1 MNWYYESNG
10 LQQGPVSESELRQLI
25 TLGRISRR
33 NLLWRNGMHD
43 WTPLGEIADFFP
55 QPQAAG
61 SAALDHPL
69 DTPPA
74 AGTEDD
80 LQKEKLPS
88 SEQGERDFGDFDG
101 ALRHAEKP
109 ESIPLF
115 SPSWE
120 ADTLGGG
127 IKSFILTTYEVLFR
141 PSSTFSKLNHLGSWG
156 SPLSFYLI
164 SNVLSI
170 FLAIR
175 TTLEIASKD
184 PALSPKMAEAFKQ
197 MPIPSAPDILVSSLI
212 SSCLLCPV
220 VLLVV
225 TGVLHFSLMICGAA
239 NRPIATTLRV
249 VAYATG
255 AGSTLWLLPTLAVWA
270 TQASGDWTATRLAY
284 TLSLLVA
291 ILWLVRVLIVGLAR
305 AQTIGTFRATTAVFL
320 PLAFALAAPLMGLIA
335 AIVSM
340 FAK

>member
-25 TLGRISRR
+25 TLGRISRH
-33 NLLWRNGMHD
+33 NLLWRKGMHD
-43 WTPLGEIADFFP
+43 WTPLGEVSDFSP
-55 QPQAAG
+55 QPQASG
-61 SAALDHPL
+61 SPAVGHIPDTAAP
-69 DTPPA
+69 
-74 AGTEDD
+74 AGTTDD
-80 LQKEKLPS
+80 LRKESSPS
-88 SEQGERDFGDFDG
+88 PEQGERDFGDFDG
-101 ALRHAEKP
+101 AHHHAEKP
-109 ESIPLF
+109 ESSPLF
-115 SPSWE
+115 APCWE

-127 IKSFILTTYEVLFR
+127 IRTFILTTYEVLFR

-164 SNVLSI
+164 SNVLSV

-175 TTLEIASKD
+175 TTLEIASND

-220 VLLVV
+220 VLLVA
-225 TGVLHFSLMICGAA
+225 TGVLHFSLMVCGAA
-239 NRPIATTLRV
+239 TRPIATTLRV

-255 AGSTLWLLPTLAVWA
+255 AGSTLWLLPTLAVW
-270 TQASGDWTATRLAY
+270 TTKASGDWTATRLAY

-291 ILWLVRVLIVGLAR
+291 MLWSVRVLIVGLAR
-305 AQTIGTFRATTAVFL
+305 AQNVGTFRAATAVFL
-320 PLAFALAAPLMGLIA
+320 PLAVVLAAPLMGLIA

-340 FAK
+340 FTK

>member
-25 TLGRISRR
+25 TLGRISKH

-43 WTPLGEIADFFP
+43 WTPLGEVEDLSP
-55 QPQAAG
+55 HPHSAG
-61 SAALDHPL
+61 ATALAH
-69 DTPPA
+69 TPDA
-74 AGTEDD
+74 ETSAGTADD
-80 LQKEKLPS
+80 LQKENSPS
-88 SEQGERDFGDFDG
+88 PELGERDFGDFEG
-101 ALRHAEKP
+101 ALRHAVSP
-109 ESIPLF
+109 ESTPVF

-127 IKSFILTTYEVLFR
+127 VRSFILTTYEVLFR
-141 PSSTFSKLNHLGSWG
+141 PSSTFAKLSHLGSWG

-220 VLLVV
+220 VLLVA
-225 TGVLHFSLMICGAA
+225 TGVVHFSLMICGAA

-270 TQASGDWTATRLAY
+270 TRASGDWTATRLSY

-291 ILWLVRVLIVGLAR
+291 MLWSVSVLIIGLAR
-305 AQTIGTFRATTAVFL
+305 AQAVGTFRAAAAVFL
-320 PLAFALAAPLMGLIA
+320 TLAVALAAPLMGLIA
-335 AIVSM
+335 AIASM
-340 FAK
+340 LAK